1 VSAKA
6 RSYLVLGAGVL
17 AGMGILA
24 ACFGAL
30 YWLLLPEHFPLTRVE
45 FRGALERTT
54 RAELEKALPRIAGNF
69 FAADLAQVRASV
81 ERLPWVRQVAV
92 RRAWPGRLEISVE
105 EHVALA
111 RWGAADEMSALV
123 NTYGERFGGK
133 TDQVLPVFIG
143 PAGTQAEMAR
153 RYAKFTAIVAPLGTK
168 IERVVLSPRHAWQ
181 LRLANGLHVALG
193 RDADLA
199 EERLRRFVAVY
210 PTVNNKNE
218 YVDLRYPNGFAVRVP
233 DLKS

>member
-1 VSAKA
+1 MSARVTLA
-6 RSYLVLGAGVL
+6 AGIL
-17 AGMGILA
+17 AGMAILA

-30 YWLLLPEHFPLTRVE
+30 YWVLLPQHFPLTRVDLKGNFE
-45 FRGALERTT
+45 KTS
-54 RAELEKALPRIAGNF
+54 RAELEAALPRISGNF
-69 FAADLAQVRASV
+69 FAADLAEVRASV

-92 RRAWPGRLEISVE
+92 RRVWPGRLEISIE

-111 RWGAADEMSALV
+111 RWGTSDEMSALV
-123 NTYGERFGGK
+123 NTYGERFQGK
-133 TDQVLPVFIG
+133 TQEALPSFIG
-143 PAGTQAEMAR
+143 PAGTQAELAR
-153 RYAKFTAIVAPLGTK
+153 RYASFTAIVAPLGTR

-181 LRLANGLHVALG
+181 LRLSNGLHLALG

-199 EERLRRFVAVY
+199 ESRLRRFVEVY
-210 PTVNNKNE
+210 PTVKNKNE